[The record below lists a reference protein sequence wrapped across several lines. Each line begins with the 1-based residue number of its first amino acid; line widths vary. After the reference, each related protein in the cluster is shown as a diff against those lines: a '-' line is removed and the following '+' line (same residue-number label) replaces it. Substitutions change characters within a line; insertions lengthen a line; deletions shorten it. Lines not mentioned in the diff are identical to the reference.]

1 MIKFSIVIV
10 LLLILSGCISN
21 AIQPPPSPKP
31 SLSYFIDPNT
41 KVNWK
46 KTVHAKPLY
55 PRRELSKGIEGW
67 VAVKYDISKSGIT
80 ENISVIDSSPLS
92 VFDKSAMEAV
102 RQFKYVINDNESPT
116 PKTTFAVMNFAISKE
131 YK

>member
-1 MIKFSIVIV
+1 M
-10 LLLILSGCISN
+10 LSGCISN
-21 AIQPPPSPKP
+21 AIQPPPRPKP

-67 VAVKYDISKSGIT
+67 VAVKYNISKSGIT

-92 VFDKSAMEAV
+92 VFDKSAMGPL
-102 RQFKYVINDNESPT
+102 DNLST
-116 PKTTFAVMNFAISKE
+116 LSMTMSLQLLKRHLQL
-131 YK
+131 